1 MDQLDLAVTQQR
13 FAERQKHVIQA
24 AEQRRM
30 LRERAA
36 AEPKPAPATYVMVP
50 DEPRPSF
57 RAWLTGHMH
66 MPHFAFHRPSA
77 H

>member
-1 MDQLDLAVTQQR
+1 MDQLDVAVFRQRAAEQQR
-13 FAERQKHVIQA
+13 NVMEA

-36 AEPKPAPATYVMVP
+36 AQPKPSPGTYVMVP
-50 DEPRPSF
+50 DEPRPSL
-57 RAWLTGHMH
+57 RAWLTGH
-66 MPHFAFHRPSA
+66 MPHFAFHRASP